1 MLAIDFTIDF
11 GLMLLDNA
19 QSSLSIFSFSS
30 VSNFSFRV
38 LDANNGHERVPQ
50 TSRIPSVAENTSL
63 SHGIAVVAS
72 AVVVVAFAETL
83 LPFVRSLEVL
93 CCLTWQR
100 GHVD

>member
-1 MLAIDFTIDF
+1 MINER
-11 GLMLLDNA
+11 MSNSE
-19 QSSLSIFSFSS
+19 SSTDQPPRS
-30 VSNFSFRV
+30 VASEGDMYSQV